1 MVDLQVVPFSIHS
14 DDVCPAI
21 CKGKRCLH
29 PTQKAINGRLQA
41 RPIDLPQQQRTAIR
55 PGSPDFFAIVL
66 CLLASFLRMRPRAA
80 HVCFGVAL
88 VLGKGRL
95 HQRRGSLKASRL
107 LNMNHHQLFT

>member
-1 MVDLQVVPFSIHS
+1 MSAPNPKGDKWPPSGSTDRSPPTTAHS
-14 DDVCPAI
+14 
-21 CKGKRCLH
+21 RCV
-29 PTQKAINGRLQA
+29 A
-41 RPIDLPQQQRTAIR
+41 DAIR
-55 PGSPDFFAIVL
+55 PDFFAIVL

-80 HVCFGVAL
+80 QVLFGVAL